1 MALVLSRAD
10 VVRHVDALQLLA
22 EMRAA
27 FTARARETREALAF
41 EHARV
46 EALAAPGVALGVVPS
61 IPAFTTHANAA
72 DPEAIDLHDRQ
83 TGALLARLDAGYLT
97 GLRTGVTAAL
107 ATDALA
113 HEEAS
118 RVALVGADT
127 QGAVI
132 LKMIRLVRSLRTL
145 SIYDVD
151 PDRSLSLATR
161 LYKELMLPSTAA
173 GSVEDAVEG
182 ADIVILASAAK
193 KPFLSPGMLKP
204 RALVLAL
211 TNLAGQ
217 DGSAQLFASLIQQAR
232 FVCDDRELAV
242 SKGAVGLAGLDKAV
256 IDAEL
261 GDVLLRSSEADDT
274 PFTVFASVG
283 VPFQDLVAAWHVY
296 EGARHDEDIERAE
309 LHH

>member
-1 MALVLSRAD
+1 M
-10 VVRHVDALQLLA
+10 RHVDALQLLA

-27 FTARARETREALAF
+27 FTARARQSREALAF
-41 EHARV
+41 EHARA
-46 EALAAPGVALGVVPS
+46 EALAAPGVVLGVVPT
-61 IPAFTTHANAA
+61 IPAFITHTAS
-72 DPEAIDLHDRQ
+72 PEPESMDLHDRE

-127 QGAVI
+127 QGAVV
-132 LKMIRLVRSLRTL
+132 LKMLRLVRSLRTL

-151 PDRSLSLATR
+151 PDRSLALATR
-161 LYKELMLPSTAA
+161 LYKELMLPSVPA
-173 GSVEDAVEG
+173 GSVADSVAD
-182 ADIVILASAAK
+182 ADIVIVASAAK
-193 KPFLSPGMLKP
+193 KPFLAPEMLKP
-204 RALVLAL
+204 GALVLAL
-211 TNLAGQ
+211 THLAGQ
-217 DGSAQLFASLIQQAR
+217 EGSAQLFASLIRRAR
-232 FVCDDRELAV
+232 FVCDDRDLALTR
-242 SKGAVGLAGLDKAV
+242 GAVGLAGLDKTA

-261 GDVLLRSSEADDT
+261 GDILLRSTDAHDA

-296 EGARHDEDIERAE
+296 EGARHDEEIERSD
-309 LHH
+309 LRH